1 MFINENL
8 LLDNTRNKV
17 IMDLPKSERLSIS
30 NLVSSRKTDNG
41 DQALDSKRSILSS
54 ELKRVRNIED
64 RLDIITNEQL

>member
-1 MFINENL
+1 
-8 LLDNTRNKV
+8 
-17 IMDLPKSERLSIS
+17 MDLPKSERLSIS